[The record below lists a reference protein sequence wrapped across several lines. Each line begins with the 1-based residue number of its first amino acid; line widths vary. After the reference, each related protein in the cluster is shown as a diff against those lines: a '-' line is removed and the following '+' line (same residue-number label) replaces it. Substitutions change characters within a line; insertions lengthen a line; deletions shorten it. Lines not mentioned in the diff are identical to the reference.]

1 MREDIFMHA
10 PGPSSGSGPPTVAS
24 PRQVVAW
31 HRVKD
36 FQLLSLRLICSKI
49 LHTTPYYLNIADT
62 AMGRVKGASRSRRKL
77 SISGL
82 SPRTRQTLM
91 NTATFRV
98 ADLDGLFVPEEAQP

>member
-1 MREDIFMHA
+1 MREHIFMHA
-10 PGPSSGSGPPTVAS
+10 PGPSSGSGPPAVAS